1 MIGYPFDSK
10 VTYDELGTPIYDRA
24 ISSLPLRKLIHSLF
38 SDGVLPNP
46 STNLQVMQGDGMNI
60 IVNQGFAIVQGC
72 MKLEE
77 TSRTLA
83 VQSSSATYD
92 RIDTVVLRL
101 NDDQE
106 QRTLDLAIHEG
117 TPATNP
123 IRPDL
128 TRTGSIYEI
137 GLADLYISK
146 NTATISPARI
156 TDTRYETSR
165 CGIISSISQFDTT
178 TLYNQIQS
186 DLAGFKE
193 EEQTQFMDWFNN
205 LVYVL
210 DGDVA
215 GHLQNEID
223 ATNTKIGETPI
234 PATLGDSIT
243 GAIVSLNDTIS
254 NVNNVTSGAATCL
267 SGGSCGWYR
276 TGNVVMLFWGGTMT
290 NLKAN
295 TLFIDDI
302 PAPMFVGQSILV
314 ANASGATGVA
324 RFGVGINQNK
334 QTNKGYIYAFSD
346 AASFAP
352 RSVVTYITS
361 E

>member
-46 STNLQVMQGDGMNI
+46 STNLQVMQGDGMNV

-117 TPATNP
+117 TPASNP

-223 ATNTKIGETPI
+223 ATNTKIGSTPI

-243 GAIVSLNDTIS
+243 GAIVSLNDTIDAKLEYLEKVPTNRDGIYYS
-254 NVNNVTSGAATCL
+254 KFGNIVNVYLSTSALTL
-267 SGGSCGWYR
+267 TIGSSIAK
-276 TGNVVMLFWGGTMT
+276 L
-290 NLKAN
+290 
-295 TLFIDDI
+295 
-302 PAPMFVGQSILV
+302 PAPAFDVDQQIWISSG
-314 ANASGATGVA
+314 NASASKIRCRIGVNGDLKNYDA
-324 RFGVGINQNK
+324 MSN
-334 QTNKGYIYAFSD
+334 FSIRD
-346 AASFAP
+346 SF
-352 RSVVTYITS
+352 TYICK
-361 E
+361 